1 MAAFLH
7 NGWNLSIRMSF
18 YWIPRM
24 PGYITCVIIKT
35 SPSSSKHQ
43 DFYKMVSGTVVNLF
57 RIKKINNP
65 CKHFKSLERPSVI
78 VNQFH
83 TLTTRAEIFLQKS
96 FYSFSLRRHQESKPK
111 ALSSK
116 ALQLRELSDLM
127 ELCLPRLRAMHNFWH
142 IWHNV
147 KKCQTGGNVLN
158 LWFNIKSRHFWQW
171 TIKSGSFSPTSTTIL
186 QKNTVLQ
193 ETTL

>member
-1 MAAFLH
+1 MPAPNPPVAGGRGGRREFSWQRPQVASRQTTRGISSEDGPELASPTPNTRTLGIAGGGLVAFWRHFSPDDFLH
-7 NGWNLSIRMSF
+7 NGWCRSYIAYLSIRMSF

-35 SPSSSKHQ
+35 SPSSSEQQ

-83 TLTTRAEIFLQKS
+83 TLTTWA
-96 FYSFSLRRHQESKPK
+96 
-111 ALSSK
+111 
-116 ALQLRELSDLM
+116 D
-127 ELCLPRLRAMHNFWH
+127 
-142 IWHNV
+142 
-147 KKCQTGGNVLN
+147 
-158 LWFNIKSRHFWQW
+158 
-171 TIKSGSFSPTSTTIL
+171 
-186 QKNTVLQ
+186 
-193 ETTL
+193 